1 MTRNPRLTLRSAI
14 SSLFWFLACALVIA
28 AMVFCGLLE
37 WTEQ

>member
-1 MTRNPRLTLRSAI
+1 MNPRLRSLL
-14 SSLFWFLACALVIA
+14 SSLFWLIACALVIA